1 MIEPNLTTPTLAAGS
16 PWPEAMD
23 PDAIVAQII
32 SALTTK
38 GLAGTA
44 DAFNALAQLNAD
56 LQDRPT
62 EVILKTLSRQAALLE
77 VLTLA
82 NTCDAVQAQ
91 KPDHKALFTQTALKC
106 QKAHLGVLSAIHKLH
121 QDRRDVQA
129 IGTD

>member
-1 MIEPNLTTPTLAAGS
+1 MIEPNLTTTTLAAGS

-56 LQDRPT
+56 LQGKPD

-77 VLTLA
+77 VLTLS

-91 KPDHKALFTQTALKC
+91 KPDHRALFTQTALRC
-106 QKAHLGVLSAIHKLH
+106 QRAHLATLGAIHKLN
-121 QDRRDVQA
+121 QDQRNVQA